1 MLQII
6 RLLCFGLLL
15 ITSKTY
21 GFEFSDL
28 NTSNWTAC
36 AAEGGI
42 CRFDGTRVIRY
53 GNENSWSYAVA
64 TERIECSNRMF
75 IDPLRNRAKVCELGK
90 HTSRRLDGP
99 RISVKPIFYVFKDQ
113 WHSGLPSEEDL
124 RLIRHYL
131 EHARDHFKQLLG
143 PDVEAFDIAEA
154 LIHQGQYD
162 ESAIKKI
169 AEQSLHTPSDQAKGH
184 IQGQTQGQTQEQ
196 TRDPSQ
202 KLAPDFEH
210 AMLKEILE
218 LRGSNRYIEPSVFV
232 FILVNPNMQLY
243 RPHWGGGGRSFNGGV
258 NGGGGIVVLEYRRL
272 RYGFYSTLVHELGH
286 AFGLTHVNCSGQS
299 MSESESIM
307 SYNPRHRSRGSGVA
321 INPGS
326 LTDTERAKL
335 LLSPRIFPHSQ
346 DLRQLQDQADAC
358 VLPAMDD
365 YLGPVPNV
373 YGVGY
378 DLFFNERIVSGF
390 DAMFYT
396 EAQAKRHCAAM
407 RERYAKI
414 KVDCRFAGEVLQPSE
429 PKGSPYLRSESK

>member
-154 LIHQGQYD
+154 SIHRGQYD
-162 ESAIKKI
+162 ESSIKKI
-169 AEQSLHTPSDQAKGH
+169 AEQSLHTPSDQSKEH
-184 IQGQTQGQTQEQ
+184 IQGQTQDQ
-196 TRDPSQ
+196 TRNPAQ

-258 NGGGGIVVLEYRRL
+258 NGGGGIVVLEYRRF

-373 YGVGY
+373 HGVGY

-396 EAQAKRHCAAM
+396 KAQAKRHCAAM